1 MAWMSGSTAATR
13 GLRAVA
19 VVCAASLVSACMTA
33 QLEESRTMD
42 TNIGSGE
49 AVVLLAKPHVEGTS
63 AEDDFMDC
71 VSQKMARNSGIR
83 IQGNDDFQDQM
94 FPWFEP
100 STAPQRPEG
109 VAQLLTRPAVRQRIE
124 ENGVRYIVWVD
135 GLTRQTDSGGSISC
149 AIGPGGGGCI
159 GFGWWEKESDYDAI
173 VWDLQEAKSAGSVS
187 TNVTGTSALV
197 GAIVP
202 LPFIARVQGTAC
214 DRLAEQLG
222 GFLHGVDP
230 TVAAAAGTY

>member
-1 MAWMSGSTAATR
+1 MAWRGRSFVAAR
-13 GLRAVA
+13 WPRLVAVA
-19 VVCAASLVSACMTA
+19 GIAALASACMTA
-33 QLEESRTMD
+33 KLEESRSMATAIAD
-42 TNIGSGE
+42 GE
-49 AVVLLAKPHVEGTS
+49 AVVLLAKPHVEGAS

-71 VSQKMARNSGIR
+71 VGDKMAKQSGIR
-83 IQGNDDFQDQM
+83 VQGNDEFQDQM

-173 VWDLQEAKSAGSVS
+173 VWDLKEAKSAGSVS

-197 GAIVP
+197 GVIVP

-214 DRLAEQLG
+214 DRLAGQLG
-222 GFLHGVDP
+222 GFLHG
-230 TVAAAAGTY
+230 AAPETATATGGG

>member
-1 MAWMSGSTAATR
+1 MAATSTSSFSGAGCFR
-13 GLRAVA
+13 SAAGLT
-19 VVCAASLVSACMTA
+19 SLLLVSGCMTA
-33 QLEESRTMD
+33 QLEESRSLATHIAD
-42 TNIGSGE
+42 GE

-71 VSQKMARNSGIR
+71 VGDKIARRSGIR
-83 IQGNDDFQDQM
+83 VESNNDFQDSM

-109 VAQLLTRPAVRQRIE
+109 MAQLLARPAVRQRME
-124 ENGVRYIVWVD
+124 ETGVRYIVWVD

-173 VWDLQEAKSAGSVS
+173 VWDLQEYKSAGTVS
-187 TNVTGTSALV
+187 TNVTGTSAIV

-222 GFLHGVDP
+222 GFLLGTDWS
-230 TVAAAAGTY
+230 VAGGAT

>member
-1 MAWMSGSTAATR
+1 MASMSGSAVLEKAVRT
-13 GLRAVA
+13 VA
-19 VVCAASLVSACMTA
+19 VLAPLALASGCMTA
-33 QLEESRTMD
+33 TLEENRNLD
-42 TNIGSGE
+42 TKIAEGE

-71 VSQKMARNSGIR
+71 VGSKMAGRAGIR
-83 IQGNDDFQDQM
+83 VQPNNDFQDSM

-109 VAQLLTRPAVRQRIE
+109 VAQLLAKPAVRQRME

-173 VWDLQEAKSAGSVS
+173 VWDLEEAKSAGSVS

-222 GFLHGVDP
+222 AFLHGQDAS
-230 TVAAAAGTY
+230 VAPAGT

>member
-1 MAWMSGSTAATR
+1 MTANSKSFSATGAARAAAAVTILALGSG
-13 GLRAVA
+13 
-19 VVCAASLVSACMTA
+19 CMTA
-33 QLEESRTMD
+33 RLEESRSLATHIAD
-42 TNIGSGE
+42 GE
-49 AVVLLAKPHVEGTS
+49 AVVLLAKPHVEGAS

-71 VSQKMARNSGIR
+71 VGNKIARHSGIR
-83 IQGNDDFQDQM
+83 VEPNNEFQDSM

-109 VAQLLTRPAVRQRIE
+109 MAQLLSRPAVRQRME
-124 ENGVRYIVWVD
+124 ESGVRYIVWVD

-173 VWDLQEAKSAGSVS
+173 VWDLKEHKSAGSVS
-187 TNVTGTSALV
+187 TNVTGTSAIV

-222 GFLHGVDP
+222 GFLQGTDWS
-230 TVAAAAGTY
+230 AAGGA

>member
-1 MAWMSGSTAATR
+1 MASTSGSTVSASI
-13 GLRAVA
+13 LRSAGSLACFV
-19 VVCAASLVSACMTA
+19 LVSGCMTA
-33 QLEESRTMD
+33 TLEESRNLD
-42 TNIGSGE
+42 TQIAAHE

-63 AEDDFMDC
+63 AEDGFMDC
-71 VSQKMARNSGIR
+71 VGDKIARRAGIR
-83 IQGNDDFQDQM
+83 VQANNDFQDTM

-109 VAQLLTRPAVRQRIE
+109 VAQLLSRPAVRQRIE

-214 DRLAEQLG
+214 DRLAEQLSA
-222 GFLHGVDP
+222 FLHGQDASV
-230 TVAAAAGTY
+230 AAGT

>member
-1 MAWMSGSTAATR
+1 MVLNSGSFVSGSAARTLLA
-13 GLRAVA
+13 GLACVFI
-19 VVCAASLVSACMTA
+19 SGCMTA
-33 QLEESRTMD
+33 NLEESRTLETKIAED
-42 TNIGSGE
+42 E

-63 AEDDFMDC
+63 AEDKFMDC
-71 VSQKMARNSGIR
+71 VGDKIAKRSGIHV
-83 IQGNDDFQDQM
+83 QPNNDFQDSM

-109 VAQLLTRPAVRQRIE
+109 MAQLLARPAVRQRIE
-124 ENGVRYIVWVD
+124 ESGVRYIVWVD

-173 VWDLQEAKSAGSVS
+173 VWDLQESKSAGSVS

-197 GAIVP
+197 GVIVP

-222 GFLHGVDP
+222 GFLHGTDA
-230 TVAAAAGTY
+230 VATAGT

>member
-1 MAWMSGSTAATR
+1 MTAKSRAFSAARTARAAAAVMALAVGSG
-13 GLRAVA
+13 
-19 VVCAASLVSACMTA
+19 CMTA
-33 QLEESRTMD
+33 RLEESRSLATHIED
-42 TNIGSGE
+42 HE
-49 AVVLLAKPHVEGTS
+49 AVVLLAKPHVEGAS

-71 VSQKMARNSGIR
+71 VGEKVARRSGIR
-83 IQGNDDFQDQM
+83 VQPNNDFQDSM

-109 VAQLLTRPAVRQRIE
+109 MAQLLSRPAVRQRME
-124 ENGVRYIVWVD
+124 ESGVRYIVWVD

-173 VWDLQEAKSAGSVS
+173 VWDLQEYKSAGSVS
-187 TNVTGTSALV
+187 TNVTGTSAIV

-222 GFLHGVDP
+222 DFLQGTDP
-230 TVAAAAGTY
+230 SAAGGAL

>member
-1 MAWMSGSTAATR
+1 MAATSR
-13 GLRAVA
+13 SHP
-19 VVCAASLVSACMTA
+19 AAGKIRTLTALTALALASGCMTA
-33 QLEESRTMD
+33 RLEESRSLATHIED
-42 TNIGSGE
+42 HE

-63 AEDDFMDC
+63 AEDKFMDC
-71 VSQKMARNSGIR
+71 VGDKIARRSGIR
-83 IQGNDDFQDQM
+83 VQPNNDFQDSM

-109 VAQLLTRPAVRQRIE
+109 MAQLLSRPTVRQRME
-124 ENGVRYIVWVD
+124 ESGVRYIVWVD

-173 VWDLQEAKSAGSVS
+173 VWDLQEYKSAGSVS
-187 TNVTGTSALV
+187 TNVTGTSAIV

-222 GFLHGVDP
+222 GFLLGTDAS
-230 TVAAAAGTY
+230 TAGGSL

>member
-1 MAWMSGSTAATR
+1 MAAVSTSFSGGGPIRTAAGVMT
-13 GLRAVA
+13 LVL
-19 VVCAASLVSACMTA
+19 ASGCMTA
-33 QLEESRTMD
+33 QLEESRSLATHIAD
-42 TNIGSGE
+42 DE

-63 AEDDFMDC
+63 AEDNFMDC
-71 VSQKMARNSGIR
+71 VGDKIARRSGIR
-83 IQGNDDFQDQM
+83 VQPNNDFQDSM

-109 VAQLLTRPAVRQRIE
+109 MAQLLSRPAVRQRME
-124 ENGVRYIVWVD
+124 ESGVRYIVWVD

-173 VWDLQEAKSAGSVS
+173 VWDLQNAKSAGSIS

-197 GAIVP
+197 GVIVP

-222 GFLHGVDP
+222 GFLQGTDWS
-230 TVAAAAGTY
+230 AAGGGL

>member
-1 MAWMSGSTAATR
+1 MTANSKSFSAAGAAR
-13 GLRAVA
+13 AAAAVA
-19 VVCAASLVSACMTA
+19 ILALGSGCMTA
-33 QLEESRTMD
+33 RLEESRSLATHIED
-42 TNIGSGE
+42 HE
-49 AVVLLAKPHVEGTS
+49 AVVLLAKPHVEGAS

-71 VSQKMARNSGIR
+71 VGNKISRRSGIR
-83 IQGNDDFQDQM
+83 VQPNNDFQDSM

-109 VAQLLTRPAVRQRIE
+109 MAQLLSRPAVRQRMAE
-124 ENGVRYIVWVD
+124 SGVRYIVWVD

-173 VWDLQEAKSAGSVS
+173 VWDLQEYKSAGSVS
-187 TNVTGTSALV
+187 TNVTGTSAIV

-214 DRLAEQLG
+214 DRLAAQLG
-222 GFLHGVDP
+222 EFLQGADP
-230 TVAAAAGTY
+230 SAAGGAL

>member
-1 MAWMSGSTAATR
+1 MASMSGSAVRDDLVRVVAA
-13 GLRAVA
+13 LAP
-19 VVCAASLVSACMTA
+19 LVLLSGCMTA
-33 QLEESRTMD
+33 QLEESRSLATQIAAD
-42 TNIGSGE
+42 E

-71 VSQKMARNSGIR
+71 VGSKISGRAGIR
-83 IQGNDDFQDQM
+83 VQPNNDFQDSM

-100 STAPQRPEG
+100 STAPQRAEG
-109 VAQLLTRPAVRQRIE
+109 VAQLLAKPAVRQRIE
-124 ENGVRYIVWVD
+124 ENGVRYIIWVD

-187 TNVTGTSALV
+187 TNVVGTSALV

-214 DRLAEQLG
+214 DRLAEQLSA
-222 GFLHGVDP
+222 FLHGQDASV
-230 TVAAAAGTY
+230 VAAGT